1 MDEFFGSTQNP
12 QLNAAPGRE
21 PWIAS
26 VDLSTVEH
34 IGSQALRLKRLVS
47 NETLSVA
54 DGPGWRAIFD
64 GILYNGQE
72 LAERLSPKERSA
84 SSAHLLG
91 SAHRRWGN
99 DFLNRIEGIFAF
111 LIIDELHNRFL
122 AIRDRLGFQPLFY
135 AVIGE
140 TFLFS
145 DSIIE
150 LHHDPQVPS
159 SLNRPALADFLSRRA
174 PDDGETF
181 FTEIRRIVPAEKLE
195 INLSSRQHSFTS
207 YWEPSPPGTPDDSMT
222 VDDLEQ
228 FDCLLEQAIRRSL
241 KFGKSGI
248 FLSGG
253 LDSVSV
259 GAVAADLSAREGWP
273 SPLALSV
280 AFPDPEA
287 GEEPV
292 QRAVASGLG
301 LSQVMLP
308 FSEGVGA
315 EGLFWSNM
323 KLNRMLAAP
332 IDNPWRS
339 VYLRLMHQAK
349 EKDIR
354 VIMTG
359 GGGDDWLTVNQDY
372 MADLLGNLDLANS
385 YRFARSSLNS
395 YRLPRLAMLR
405 FLFWNSGMR
414 PLLTRKLRQ
423 LGQFLAPE
431 WLHNLRYKKF
441 MRGKQTPE
449 WIAEDPQLRQE
460 LYRRSE
466 KNILRYMERPKPEGP
481 YGFYKFSGVS
491 YSFACLLYSLSQE
504 EDFAIG
510 RQLGMRL
517 MHPYWDDRLV
527 QFMCKVP
534 PRLLLRG
541 GREKGLVRQSVALRF
556 PNLGFE
562 RQKKVLAS
570 SFFVSRVH
578 QEGPAAWQR
587 IGGASALTGLGIVSI
602 STIEDLM
609 QESLSSDS
617 IATSWR
623 AWEVL
628 NLESWVRAHM

>member
-1 MDEFFGSTQNP
+1 MDEFVGATQKSHI
-12 QLNAAPGRE
+12 NAAPGRE

-26 VDLSTVEH
+26 FDLSVVMH
-34 IGSQALRLKRLVS
+34 IGPQALRLKRPVT

-72 LAERLSPKERSA
+72 LAEQLLPNERGA
-84 SSAHLLG
+84 SNAHLIG

-99 DFLNRIEGIFAF
+99 DFLSRLEGIFAF
-111 LIIDELHNRFL
+111 LIIDETHNRFL
-122 AIRDRLGFQPLFY
+122 AVRDRLGFQPLFY

-145 DSIIE
+145 DSIID
-150 LHHDPQVPS
+150 LHHEPRVPS

-174 PDDGETF
+174 PDDSETF

-207 YWEPSPPGTPDDSMT
+207 YWEPSPPGTPVDSMT

-228 FDCLLEQAIRRSL
+228 FDWLLEQAVRRSL

-273 SPLALSV
+273 SPWALSV

-301 LSQVMLP
+301 LSQEMLP
-308 FSEGVGA
+308 FFEGAGA

-339 VYLRLMHQAK
+339 VYLRLMQQAK

-354 VIMTG
+354 VILTG

-372 MADLLGNLDLANS
+372 MADLMGNLDIANS
-385 YRFARSSLNS
+385 YRFARSMLDS
-395 YRLPRLAMLR
+395 YRLPRMAMLR
-405 FLFWNSGMR
+405 YLFWKSGMR
-414 PLLTRKLRQ
+414 PLLTRKLRRV
-423 LGQFLAPE
+423 GRFLAPGR
-431 WLHNLRYKKF
+431 LHDLRFRKF

-460 LYRRSE
+460 LYRRTE
-466 KNILRYMERPKPEGP
+466 KDILRYMERPEPEGP
-481 YGFYKFSGVS
+481 YGFYKFSAVF
-491 YSFACLLYSLSQE
+491 YSFAHLLNTLSHE

-517 MHPYWDDRLV
+517 MHPYWNAQLI

-534 PRLLLRG
+534 PWLLLRG
-541 GREKGLVRQSVALRF
+541 GREKGLVRQSVARRF

-570 SFFVSRVH
+570 SFFVSRVQ

-587 IGGASALTGLGIVSI
+587 IGGAKALIGLGIIDS
-602 STIEDLM
+602 SSIEDLM
-609 QESLSSDS
+609 RESLSSDS
-617 IATSWR
+617 IYTSWR